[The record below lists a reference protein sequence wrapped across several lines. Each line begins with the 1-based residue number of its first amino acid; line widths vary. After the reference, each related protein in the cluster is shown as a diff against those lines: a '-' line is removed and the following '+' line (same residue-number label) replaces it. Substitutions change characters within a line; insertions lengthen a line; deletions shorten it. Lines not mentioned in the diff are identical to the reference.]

1 MKRLKSFAALALCLG
16 LLLALPGCGSV
27 TATEKQLF
35 AMNSAVSIKAYGK
48 SAEAGLESAASVIN
62 SLGVALDPKRDGST
76 AYTIN
81 NSQGQS
87 IVVTGQVAEMLL
99 IAQQVH
105 ALSGGD
111 FDPTVY
117 PLVKAWGF
125 VDGRYTVPS
134 EAEIESLLQKVGFSS
149 VSISAMADT
158 DSYLLTMPAGM
169 ELTFASVARGCAA
182 MYAVRALR
190 QAGVESGIVSFG
202 GTVLTL
208 GTKPDGSDWI
218 VALQDPVN
226 TGNYLALLDV
236 GEDTAVVTSGGYLRY
251 FVDGDGNRWTHII
264 DPSDGFPVE
273 NGLLSATVIC
283 ENGTY
288 ADALS
293 TALCVMGE
301 DDAKKFYKNSSGF
314 EIILITDDQRIV
326 VSEGVRDSFTL
337 SNNDYSVESL
347 SRR

>member
-125 VDGRYTVPS
+125 VDGLYRVPS
-134 EAEIESLLQKVGFSS
+134 EDEIESLVKNVDFSAATL
-149 VSISAMADT
+149 SAMTDT
-158 DSYLLTMPAGM
+158 DSYLFTLPVGM
-169 ELTFASVARGCAA
+169 EFSFASLGRGCAA
-182 MYAVRALR
+182 MYAARAMRKRREVR
-190 QAGVESGIVSFG
+190 
-202 GTVLTL
+202 
-208 GTKPDGSDWI
+208 P
-218 VALQDPVN
+218 
-226 TGNYLALLDV
+226 
-236 GEDTAVVTSGGYLRY
+236 
-251 FVDGDGNRWTHII
+251 
-264 DPSDGFPVE
+264 
-273 NGLLSATVIC
+273 
-283 ENGTY
+283 
-288 ADALS
+288 
-293 TALCVMGE
+293 
-301 DDAKKFYKNSSGF
+301 
-314 EIILITDDQRIV
+314 
-326 VSEGVRDSFTL
+326 
-337 SNNDYSVESL
+337 
-347 SRR
+347 

>member
-125 VDGRYTVPS
+125 VDGLYRVPS
-134 EAEIESLLQKVGFSS
+134 EDEIESLVKNVDFSAATL
-149 VSISAMADT
+149 SAMTDT
-158 DSYLLTMPAGM
+158 DSYLFTLPVGM
-169 ELTFASVARGCAA
+169 EFSFASLGRGCAA
-182 MYAVRALR
+182 MYAARAM
-190 QAGVESGIVSFG
+190 QTSGVEAGIVSIG
-202 GTVLTL
+202 GNIQAL
-208 GTKPDGSDWI
+208 GDKPDGLPWI
-218 VALQDPVN
+218 IAVQDPAN
-226 TGNYLALLDV
+226 PSAYACTLNLSGSH
-236 GEDTAVVTSGGYLRY
+236 AVSTSGGYQRY
-251 FVDGDGNRWTHII
+251 FTDEKDNTWTHII
-264 DPSDGFPVE
+264 DPGDGYPADSGV
-273 NGLLSATVIC
+273 LSATVVA
-283 ENGTY
+283 ENGIY

-301 DDAKKFYKNSSGF
+301 DRAKDLYQDSTDF
-314 EIILITDDQRIV
+314 EMVLLTDDGRV
-326 VSEGVRDSFTL
+326 LVSEGLSEAFERSGDGYTLEYVRK
-337 SNNDYSVESL
+337 
-347 SRR
+347 